1 VIYDYVAAG
10 AVAESGVPAGRLS
23 SHQALV
29 LLAEAGGADRRPYLR
44 ITRWT
49 GAPEKYAALVQH
61 LRENDYPN

>member
-1 VIYDYVAAG
+1 MYDYVAAG

-23 SHQALV
+23 SHQVRV
-29 LLAEAGGADRRPYLR
+29 LLAEAGGPDRRPYLR

-49 GAPEKYAALVQH
+49 GGPENHAALVQH